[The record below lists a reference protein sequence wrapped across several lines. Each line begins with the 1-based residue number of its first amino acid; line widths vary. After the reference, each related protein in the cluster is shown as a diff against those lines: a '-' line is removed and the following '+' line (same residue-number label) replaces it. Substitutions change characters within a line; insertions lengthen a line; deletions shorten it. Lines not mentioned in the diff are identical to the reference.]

1 MGDMMRYMI
10 LFAVLTIL
18 LVAACTQQP
27 VQEQNQNSA
36 SQESINP
43 GSIGIETTPET
54 KPTENPLVT
63 PPVTEGNPSGISLSD
78 LSSHKSQNDCWV
90 AYQGKVYDVTAF
102 LPLHPGGPAAILK
115 YCGTASEFETG
126 FTNKHG
132 TSKVNILLQQ
142 IYKGDLV

>member
-1 MGDMMRYMI
+1 MMKYI
-10 LFAVLTIL
+10 VLFAVLTIL

-27 VQEQNQNSA
+27 AQEQNQNSA
-36 SQESINP
+36 SKESINP
-43 GSIGIETTPET
+43 GSTGVETTPNATEQ
-54 KPTENPLVT
+54 KPTGLT
-63 PPVTEGNPSGISLSD
+63 LTD
-78 LSSHKSQNDCWV
+78 LSKHNTENDCWV

-102 LPLHPGGPAAILK
+102 LPLHPGGAAAIVK

-142 IYKGDLV
+142 IYKGDLI